1 MDKSDTNEDL
11 APRGK
16 KTGGERRKQEVAV
29 GERERI
35 KRNITHHPIIKHEDK
50 TYIITCNQHAHPIRT
65 STIKL
70 CTILHLYKIESRKW
84 NTNTHTVHVCITAY
98 HTIFAACV
106 TSVWCTCSMCI
117 HLLRKSTSSN
127 TPSLDMPICYTDCT
141 ACTMI
146 MIKTHTRHNFREM
159 PSHSECV

>member
-16 KTGGERRKQEVAV
+16 KTGGERRKQKVAV
-29 GERERI
+29 RERERI

-50 TYIITCNQHAHPIRT
+50 TYIISSNQHAHPIRT

-84 NTNTHTVHVCITAY
+84 NTNTHTQYTYALQHTTQYLLHVLRAYGVH
-98 HTIFAACV
+98 AACV
-106 TSVWCTCSMCI
+106 YI
-117 HLLRKSTSSN
+117 
-127 TPSLDMPICYTDCT
+127 Y
-141 ACTMI
+141 
-146 MIKTHTRHNFREM
+146 
-159 PSHSECV
+159 